1 MVNRMY
7 RASKTNSR
15 RPGWSVTFR
24 HPRRTVTPGKYGL
37 RVRHGLGTSDEAEA
51 DRLVEQL
58 NELLADEG
66 WWSADRRAEA
76 ALRFDAL
83 IVSIFFDRIEVGEV
97 DPMSLR
103 EQHIRL
109 PSLED
114 GYARVLLVGTTGA
127 GKTTLL
133 RHLIGSDHTNDRFP
147 STSTARTTT
156 SDIEIVTGDGPF
168 KAVIT
173 FTPEHEAR
181 RLIDECLEEACL
193 SAVQRED
200 DSKVADALL
209 SHREQRFRLSY
220 MVGSWPKSDTNED
233 LDFLFEVDDVQE
245 ELIPQEESVG
255 QSEESRNNSNLR
267 EYVARIKEVAEDV
280 KGSVSESYKPP
291 QNVGGFQNDSDED
304 VWLEHFEEALYQS
317 DEFADI
323 ASDLKDDIIDRS
335 MSIEAG
341 EFDRNSD
348 GWPNLWKYEDHNR
361 ADFLQQLRRFSSN
374 HHQQFGRLLTPL
386 VNGLRVQGPFR
397 PTDDRLPTDNNLVLL
412 DGEGLGHT
420 ARSASSIS
428 TRVTQRYSEV
438 DMILLVDSAQ
448 QPMQAAPLQLLRS
461 VGSSGY
467 AHKLAIAFTH
477 FDLVRG
483 DNLGEV
489 EQKKAH
495 VLASVNNGMTNIRE
509 ALGTQVATA
518 LERQIESKVFFLGA
532 LDKDKRRIPNGVA
545 SEMAKLVNL
554 MEEAAKPKEPVAASP
569 IYSFE
574 ELAFALRDAVENF
587 RTPWRGTLGLE
598 YQASSSKEHWARI
611 KALARRVALGWNNNE
626 YDYLRPV
633 ADYQERLQESISRW
647 LENPVSWKSAGDDQS
662 KETAID
668 AIRQKVFD
676 RLRNFA
682 NLRVAR
688 HHRRD
693 WEVAFDYR
701 GPGSSFTR
709 AQSIDQ
715 IYEAAGPHISFNISD
730 PARRFV
736 ADIRQLVKEAV
747 EETGGSV
754 RDVRELVEGQIA
766 E

>member
-1 MVNRMY
+1 MVNRVY

-58 NELLADEG
+58 NELLADEA

-97 DPMSLR
+97 DPKSLR

-114 GYARVLLVGTTGA
+114 GYARVFLVGTTGA

-168 KAVIT
+168 KAVVT
-173 FTPEHEAR
+173 FKPEHEAR

-193 SAVQRED
+193 SVVQGGD
-200 DSKVADALL
+200 DGKIAEALL

-220 MVGSWPKSDTNED
+220 LVGSWPRSDTADD
-233 LDFLFEVDDVQE
+233 LDFSFEDNEVQGE
-245 ELIPQEESVG
+245 SIPQEESVG
-255 QSEESRNNSNLR
+255 ESEESRNDANLR
-267 EYVARIKEVAEDV
+267 EYVDRIKEVAVAV
-280 KGSVSESYKPP
+280 KAKVSESFELP
-291 QNVGGFQNDSDED
+291 QEVGGFQNDSDEN

-317 DEFADI
+317 DAFADI

-335 MSIEAG
+335 MSVESG
-341 EFDRNSD
+341 VFDRNSD
-348 GWPNLWKYEDHNR
+348 GWPNLWKYEDHDR
-361 ADFLQQLRRFSSN
+361 AEFLRQLRRFSSN
-374 HHQQFGRLLTPL
+374 HHQQFGKLLTPL
-386 VNGLRVQGPFR
+386 VNGLRVQGPFH
-397 PTDDRLPTDNNLVLL
+397 PTDDRLPTGNKLVLL

-420 ARSASSIS
+420 ARPATSIS
-428 TRVTQRYSEV
+428 TLVTEKYSEV

-483 DNLGEV
+483 DNLREV

-509 ALGTQVATA
+509 GLGPQVANA
-518 LERQIESKVFFLGA
+518 IQRQIETRVFFLGA

-554 MEEAAKPKEPVAASP
+554 MEEAVKPMETVAASP

-587 RTPWRGTLGLE
+587 RTPWRGRLGLE
-598 YQASSSKEHWARI
+598 YQANAPKEHWARI
-611 KALARRVALGWNNNE
+611 KALSRRVALGWNNNE

-647 LENPVSWKSAGDDQS
+647 LENPVSWELVIDDHS
-662 KETAID
+662 KEAAVD
-668 AIRQKVFD
+668 EIRQKVSD

-688 HHRRD
+688 DHRRD

-701 GPGSSFTR
+701 GPGSSFMR
-709 AQSIDQ
+709 ARSIDQ
-715 IYEAAGPHISFNISD
+715 IYEAAGPHISFSISE

-736 ADIRQLVKEAV
+736 ADVRQLIREAV
-747 EETGGSV
+747 EEAGGSV
-754 RDVRELVEGQIA
+754 RDVRELVEGQTT